1 MTTGLRTFNVLFLCA
16 DNSARSILAEAL
28 LNRLG
33 AGRFLAFSAG
43 YSVAE
48 TVDPHALALLD
59 KINYNTDRVAAKQM
73 MAVMGEKDPGF
84 DFIIRLSPD
93 RRGSGRM
100 PQFSGAPVIADWH
113 MPDLADVSG
122 ASGAIATACADIF
135 NHLAARIDA
144 LANLSEACLTGPQIQ
159 ARLDRMGEDG
169 LRLAA

>member
-1 MTTGLRTFNVLFLCA
+1 MTTGLRTFTVLFLCA

-33 AGRFLAFSAG
+33 AGRFQAFSAG

-48 TVDPHALALLD
+48 AVDPYALALLD
-59 KINYNTDRVAAKQM
+59 KINYNADRICAKQM
-73 MAVMGEKDPGF
+73 IEVMAEKDPGF

-100 PQFSGAPVIADWH
+100 PQFTGAPVIADWH
-113 MPDLADVSG
+113 LPDPSDVSG
-122 ASGAIATACADIF
+122 SSGTIATAYVF

-144 LANLSEACLTGPQIQ
+144 LANLSEDCLTGPHIQ

-169 LRLAA
+169 VRLAA